1 MVHTSGYGFRGRK
14 RRRILP
20 VQVSTQVTK
29 GVSIPTMPTMPT
41 MPKMPDIE
49 KVKAAGV
56 AVKAQGMA
64 MKDTMMSEAEKR
76 RKRFK
81 VLGR

>member
-1 MVHTSGYGFRGRK
+1 
-14 RRRILP
+14 
-20 VQVSTQVTK
+20 
-29 GVSIPTMPTMPT
+29 
-41 MPKMPDIE
+41 MPDIE
-49 KVKAAGV
+49 KVKAAAT

>member
-1 MVHTSGYGFRGRK
+1 MPHTSGYRFRGRK

-41 MPKMPDIE
+41 MPDIE
-49 KVKAAGV
+49 KVKAAAT

>member
-20 VQVSTQVTK
+20 VRASTQVTK
-29 GVSIPTMPTMPT
+29 GVSIPTMPT

-81 VLGR
+81 VLGL